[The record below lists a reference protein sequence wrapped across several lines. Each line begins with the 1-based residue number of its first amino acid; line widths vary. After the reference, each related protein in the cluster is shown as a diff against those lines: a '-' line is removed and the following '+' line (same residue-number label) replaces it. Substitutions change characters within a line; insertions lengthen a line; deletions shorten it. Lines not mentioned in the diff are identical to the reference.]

1 MPYQTATNSVD
12 SKGVIVMQ
20 QNEHLAV
27 AILCGGRSFAEA
39 AEMSGLP
46 VNLILE
52 LWKRKTAVTC
62 EAKG

>member
-1 MPYQTATNSVD
+1 MNNSINFWEVP
-12 SKGVIVMQ
+12 Q
-20 QNEHLAV
+20 QNKHLAV